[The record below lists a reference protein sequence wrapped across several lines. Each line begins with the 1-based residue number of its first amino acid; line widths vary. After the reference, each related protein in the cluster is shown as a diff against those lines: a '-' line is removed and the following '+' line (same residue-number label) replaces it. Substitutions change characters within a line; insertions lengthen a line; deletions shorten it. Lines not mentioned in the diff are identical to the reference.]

1 MDSDW
6 LIATCPAK
14 IQSCNPGLKRMLTI
28 HQASTPK
35 QNGSAP
41 KIGLA
46 IAGGGPVGAIYE
58 LGALHALDESIKGV
72 RLHEIDVYVGVSS
85 GALIAAGLANRI
97 STSELCR
104 IFIGQEYASL
114 KFDPAHFLRPAYQEY
129 FQRAAK
135 LPSILTDTLSRLI
148 FHPMRYSVSQFIG
161 ELSKVI
167 PSGIFDNEVIADFL
181 EQAFEITGHGNQF
194 DDLQAKLY
202 IVAVDLDSGAA
213 VRFGSESHRDVTISR
228 AVQASAALPGL
239 YPPVEIN
246 GRYYV
251 DGALRRTLHAS
262 VALDEGVDMMIG
274 INPLVPFDIDA
285 KHLNT
290 QGPIQQ
296 LIGGGLPL
304 IMSQTFRALIQS
316 RMEAGFK
323 KYYHSH
329 PIADLLLVEPDR
341 GDEEIFFTNIFSYAS
356 RKALC
361 EHAYQVTRQ
370 DLYAR
375 RHVIG
380 PMLEKR
386 GMSLRLD
393 LLQDEGR
400 SLEKSICEGT
410 SSHASVARNLAHV
423 LDDLDNMLSNGQAG

>member
-1 MDSDW
+1 
-6 LIATCPAK
+6 
-14 IQSCNPGLKRMLTI
+14 MLTI
-28 HQASTPK
+28 HQASAPQQK
-35 QNGSAP
+35 GSTP

-58 LGALHALDESIKGV
+58 LGALRALDESIQGL
-72 RLHEIDVYVGVSS
+72 RLHAIDVYVGVSS

-97 STSELCR
+97 STAELCR
-104 IFIGQEYASL
+104 IFMGQEYASL

-135 LPSILTDTLSRLI
+135 LPAILTDTLSRLI

-161 ELSKVI
+161 ELAQVI
-167 PSGIFDNEVIADFL
+167 PSGIFDNELIADFL
-181 EQAFEITGHGNQF
+181 ERAFEITGHGNHF
-194 DDLQAKLY
+194 DDLPAKLY

-213 VRFGSESHRDVTISR
+213 VRFGSATHRDVTISR

-239 YPPVEIN
+239 YPSVEIN
-246 GRYYV
+246 GRSYV

-262 VALDEGVDMMIG
+262 VALDEGVDMLIG
-274 INPLVPFDIDA
+274 INPLVPFDVNA

-296 LIGGGLPL
+296 LTRGRLPL

-323 KYYHSH
+323 KYYRSH
-329 PIADLLLVEPDR
+329 PHSDLLLVEPDR
-341 GDEEIFFTNIFSYAS
+341 GDEEIFFTNVFSYAS

-375 RHVIG
+375 RHIID
-380 PMLEKR
+380 PMLRAR
-386 GMSLRLD
+386 GMSLRLN
-393 LLQDEGR
+393 LLQDGKR
-400 SLEKSICEGT
+400 SLEQSIGEGN
-410 SSHASVARNLAHV
+410 SSHASVARNLSHI
-423 LDDLDNMLSNGQAG
+423 LDDLDSMLNNKVAG

>member
-1 MDSDW
+1 
-6 LIATCPAK
+6 
-14 IQSCNPGLKRMLTI
+14 MLTI
-28 HQASTPK
+28 HQAKSPKQSGTTPK
-35 QNGSAP
+35 VG
-41 KIGLA
+41 IA

-58 LGALHALDESIKGV
+58 LGALRALDESIRGL

-97 STSELCR
+97 STAELCR
-104 IFIGQEYASL
+104 IFMGQEYASL
-114 KFDPAHFLRPAYQEY
+114 KFEPAHFLRPAYREY

-167 PSGIFDNEVIADFL
+167 PSGIFDNELIADFL
-181 EQAFEITGHGNQF
+181 EKAFEVTGHGNHF

-213 VRFGSESHRDVTISR
+213 IRFGSETHRDVTISR

-246 GRYYV
+246 GRFFV

-290 QGPIQQ
+290 QGSIQQ
-296 LIGGGLPL
+296 LSRGGLPL

-316 RMEAGFK
+316 RMEASFK
-323 KYYHSH
+323 KYYRSH
-329 PIADLLLVEPDR
+329 PFADLLLVEPDR
-341 GDEEIFFTNIFSYAS
+341 GDEEFFFTNIFSYAS

-375 RHVIG
+375 RDKIG

-393 LLQDEGR
+393 LLLDEER
-400 SLEKSICEGT
+400 SLEHSIGEGN
-410 SSHASVARNLAHV
+410 SSHAPVARNLSHI
-423 LDDLDNMLSNGQAG
+423 LDDLDNALNDSVAV

>member
-1 MDSDW
+1 
-6 LIATCPAK
+6 
-14 IQSCNPGLKRMLTI
+14 MLTI
-28 HQASTPK
+28 HQAKSPK
-35 QNGSAP
+35 QSGSAP
-41 KIGLA
+41 KVGVA

-58 LGALHALDESIKGV
+58 LGALRALDESIRGL

-97 STSELCR
+97 STAELCR
-104 IFIGQEYASL
+104 IFMGQEYASL
-114 KFDPAHFLRPAYQEY
+114 KFEPAHFLRPAYREY

-167 PSGIFDNEVIADFL
+167 PSGIFDNELIADFL
-181 EQAFEITGHGNQF
+181 EKAFKVTGHGNHF

-213 VRFGSESHRDVTISR
+213 IRFGSETHRDVTISR

-246 GRYYV
+246 GRFFV

-296 LIGGGLPL
+296 LSRGGLPL

-316 RMEAGFK
+316 RMEASFK
-323 KYYHSH
+323 KYYRSH
-329 PIADLLLVEPDR
+329 PFADLLLVEPDR
-341 GDEEIFFTNIFSYAS
+341 GDEEFFFTNIFSYAS

-375 RHVIG
+375 RDKIG
-380 PMLEKR
+380 PLLEKR

-393 LLQDEGR
+393 LLLDEER
-400 SLEKSICEGT
+400 SLEHSIGEGN
-410 SSHASVARNLAHV
+410 SSHAPVARNLSHI
-423 LDDLDNMLSNGQAG
+423 LDDLDNALNDSVAV